1 MPTPERFFFAAGIL
15 IPARG
20 IGVVGAVVTSVGAS
34 AVAVRARGGG
44 GRRPLCAVPVFG
56 EASGCSG
63 QTAVAKSSMVGNR
76 RLGAFDKGRENPV
89 RKNVSV
95 APRVD
100 TARRHSYDGCF
111 YRI

>member
-56 EASGCSG
+56 EATGCSG
-63 QTAVAKSSMVGNR
+63 QTAGAESFIVGKR
-76 RLGAFDKGRENPV
+76 WAGSFGKGRGNARSGEGRV
-89 RKNVSV
+89 REKWRTSV
-95 APRVD
+95 APGPLKKK
-100 TARRHSYDGCF
+100 RRD
-111 YRI
+111 